1 VPAKRIHPNLNHDRA
16 SLSLAYPR
24 IGCYN
29 AAMADWR
36 QIQARIRKAK
46 NSADAQT
53 KLTEL
58 YQRTHDA
65 MVAWE
70 LGAVAEKAERNE
82 DAVKW
87 YTIAAERFRR
97 ADWKKKAEEALTRLG
112 APIPVAGAKPSPE
125 PVFAATSSTEI
136 EPSHEYSSPSDSEG
150 TQPRLA
156 LGEIPE
162 DGVDYTGDAIE
173 VEVVHLSDATPP
185 SGAGAADTDPSGKK
199 KRRRGRRGGRGRRRK
214 GAPAAAGLPS
224 QAYAESS
231 AALLPPSSAA
241 PQARVPAPRFQPS
254 RPTPHTETYER
265 VPVAAA
271 TAPQELEYT
280 PPAEQ
285 AAPML
290 PSERT
295 AHGRAGDPAL
305 ASRMSKL
312 ESMLRRLVS
321 SPLHRLDESDSAP
334 AGPGVFLLS
343 DSDQITS
350 YYIEACQTLRV
361 GLGNLARGSGRS
373 TTKPVRGGRPAFDSG
388 LKTKLAEHLGIGEA
402 KVSQYLKDHCV
413 VRWIQLDDD
422 APHLA
427 HFAIGVLRTPLN
439 LD

>member
-1 VPAKRIHPNLNHDRA
+1 MESFIPRGFISGSLHPCVCMVGYAETGLKPSCGKSLRPSRVQFLMTLRGEFAEYRTRTGNRHSRKLTHSRTL
-16 SLSLAYPR
+16 LSLAYPR

-46 NSADAQT
+46 NSADAPT
-53 KLTEL
+53 KLSEL
-58 YQRTHDA
+58 YQRTYDA

-97 ADWKKKAEEALTRLG
+97 ADWKRKAEEALARLG

-125 PVFAATSSTEI
+125 PVFAAASTTEI
-136 EPSHEYSSPSDSEG
+136 EPNHEYSGPSDAEA

-162 DGVDYTGDAIE
+162 DSEDYTGDAIE

-185 SGAGAADTDPSGKK
+185 TGAGIADTDANGKK

-214 GAPAAAGLPS
+214 GAPAAPGLPS
-224 QAYAESS
+224 QAFADSG
-231 AALLPPSSAA
+231 AAHVPSSVA
-241 PQARVPAPRFQPS
+241 PQTRAPAPPPTPRFQPS
-254 RPTPHTETYER
+254 RPAPHTETYER
-265 VPVAAA
+265 VPAAA
-271 TAPQELEYT
+271 VAPHEPEYNAH
-280 PPAEQ
+280 AEQ

-343 DSDQITS
+343 DS
-350 YYIEACQTLRV
+350 
-361 GLGNLARGSGRS
+361 
-373 TTKPVRGGRPAFDSG
+373 
-388 LKTKLAEHLGIGEA
+388 
-402 KVSQYLKDHCV
+402 
-413 VRWIQLDDD
+413 
-422 APHLA
+422 
-427 HFAIGVLRTPLN
+427 
-439 LD
+439 

>member
-1 VPAKRIHPNLNHDRA
+1 
-16 SLSLAYPR
+16 
-24 IGCYN
+24 
-29 AAMADWR
+29 MADWR

-46 NSADAQT
+46 NSADAQA
-53 KLTEL
+53 KLSEL

-70 LGAVAEKAERNE
+70 LAAVAEKAERNE

-97 ADWKKKAEEALTRLG
+97 ADWKKKAEEALARLG

-125 PVFAATSSTEI
+125 PVFAAASAAETESS
-136 EPSHEYSSPSDSEG
+136 HDDDGASDSEES
-150 TQPRLA
+150 QPRLA
-156 LGEIPE
+156 LGEIPQ
-162 DGVDYTGDAIE
+162 DGVDYAGDAIE
-173 VEVVHLSDATPP
+173 VETVHLSDATPP
-185 SGAGAADTDPSGKK
+185 TGAGVADTDASGKK

-214 GAPAAAGLPS
+214 GAPAAAALPS
-224 QAYAESS
+224 QAYAETS
-231 AALLPPSSAA
+231 AALLPSSAA
-241 PQARVPAPRFQPS
+241 SPTRAPAPRFQPS
-254 RPTPHTETYER
+254 RPAPAPHMESYER
-265 VPVAAA
+265 VPAAVV
-271 TAPQELEYT
+271 APQEPEYSAHT
-280 PPAEQ
+280 EP